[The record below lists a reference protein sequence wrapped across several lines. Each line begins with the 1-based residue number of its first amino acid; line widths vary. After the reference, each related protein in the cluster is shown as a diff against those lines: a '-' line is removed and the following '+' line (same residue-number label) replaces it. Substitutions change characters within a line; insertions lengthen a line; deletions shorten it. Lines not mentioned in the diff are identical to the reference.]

1 MNKKKR
7 FWAGITSLCLT
18 LLMALGLFGTAAFA
32 APIQENSGQIT
43 VTGVEDGVLVSAYHV
58 LDVNFDYTSQEAKDP
73 LYVWSGEV
81 QNWVKTNYSS
91 YIDAGDSSVTE
102 AFSNATAENVAA
114 FYDAMAA
121 AIRDNTIQLSAEKTR
136 TGNGTIDSLPM
147 GGYLIL
153 IENGMKVYRP
163 SAVNVVPV
171 YSDSSKEWQM
181 SAPSV
186 QIKASDIGITKT
198 VNEDVKNDGHDPE
211 VSDNGAIGDAVNF
224 DLRADIPTYPAQAA
238 AKGYAISDT
247 LSKGLTLDKASI
259 KVYGVKGSIETLLNE
274 NDAYTY
280 GTARPAGLGA
290 TSFTLTFNYDK
301 ISAYES
307 IHVDYNAVINK
318 DAVVGPAGN
327 ENGAILDYNNNPY
340 NDSSWKSVDPVVK
353 VYTYGIKITKVND
366 EDQPL
371 TGAEFKLSKKSDGS
385 DAMYFVKTAEG
396 KYRLA
401 KSNTESGAG
410 QTLAVNGEGKLDLAG
425 LGEGTYYL
433 TETKA
438 ADGGYNILSQAM
450 EIVIKD
456 ADFDGQPTLG
466 GSENEY
472 DDGYVPVKVVNTK
485 GFQLPETG
493 GMGTVLFTAGGI
505 ALMGT
510 AVLLAVM
517 LYRRKADRW

>member
-1 MNKKKR
+1 MEKKKR
-7 FWAGITSLCLT
+7 IWARITSLCLT

-43 VTGVEDGVLVSAYHV
+43 VSGVEEGVLVSAYQV
-58 LDVNFDYTSQEAKDP
+58 LDVNFDYASQEAKSP
-73 LYVWSGEV
+73 LYVWSSEV
-81 QNWVKTNYSS
+81 QNWVKTNYAS
-91 YIDAGDSSVTE
+91 YIKSADNSVTE
-102 AFSNATAENVAA
+102 AFSNATADNVAA

-121 AIRDNTIQLSAEKTR
+121 AIRGGTIQLTPVTR
-136 TGNGTIDSLPM
+136 TDNVTIGSLPM

-171 YSDSSKEWQM
+171 YSDSAKEWQM
-181 SAPSV
+181 SDPTV
-186 QIKASDIGITKT
+186 QVKASEIGITKT
-198 VNEDVKNDGHDPE
+198 INEDVKNDGHNPS
-211 VSDNGAIGDAVNF
+211 VSDNGAIGDKVNY
-224 DLRADIPTYPAQAA
+224 DLRADIPTYPAAA
-238 AKGYAISDT
+238 TAKGFAISDT

-259 KVYGVKGSIETLLNE
+259 KVYGVKGSSETLLNE

-280 GTARPAGLGA
+280 GTTRPGGLG
-290 TSFTLTFNYDK
+290 TSSFTLTFVYDK
-301 ISAYES
+301 ISGYDS

-318 DAVVGPAGN
+318 DAVVGPTGN

-340 NDSSWKSVDPVVK
+340 NSSSWESVDPTVK
-353 VYTYGIKITKVND
+353 VYTYGIKITKVNE
-366 EDQPL
+366 EDHPL

-401 KSNTESGAG
+401 TSGTESGAG
-410 QTLAVNGEGKLDLAG
+410 QTLAVNSEGKLDLAG

-456 ADFDGQPTLG
+456 ANFDGRPTLG

-472 DDGYVPVKVVNTK
+472 EDGYVPVKVVNTK

-493 GMGTVLFTAGGI
+493 GMGTVLFSAGGI
-505 ALMGT
+505 ALMG
-510 AVLLAVM
+510 AAILLAVM